1 MWPSFPALWISVT
14 RKRQRKSLLSSKPA
28 NRSPGFTVVRSAKI
42 VYSALNWGDGQG
54 ISWVCGQDLKLD
66 LGTGSAPNRTQ
77 S

>member
-1 MWPSFPALWISVT
+1 MWQSFPALWISVT
-14 RKRQRKSLLSSKPA
+14 RKRQRKRLLSLKPA
-28 NRSPGFTVVRSAKI
+28 NRSPGFTVIRSALI

-66 LGTGSAPNRTQ
+66 LGTGSAPTRTQ